1 MKHNKA
7 PGPYGFPAKF
17 YQVFWDIIKKDLLDL
32 FTGFFEGRLPL
43 YSLNFGV
50 ITLLPKIKEA
60 TKIQQYRPV
69 CLLNLSFK
77 TFTKVAINRLMRVA
91 NKVVQPSQTAS
102 MPARNIMEGVL
113 ISHETRHELHTK
125 KRNGVVLKIDFEKAY
140 DKVIWSFFQQTLRM
154 KGFSQQWCAWVESF
168 VSGGSVGIKINDDIG
183 H

>member
-77 TFTKVAINRLMRVA
+77 TFIKVAINRLMRVA

-102 MPARNIMEGVL
+102 MPARNIM
-113 ISHETRHELHTK
+113 
-125 KRNGVVLKIDFEKAY
+125 
-140 DKVIWSFFQQTLRM
+140 
-154 KGFSQQWCAWVESF
+154 
-168 VSGGSVGIKINDDIG
+168 
-183 H
+183 